1 MEESILKMDTLI
13 LPASERVPYVKGYFY
28 TNFVDNQ
35 FIFER
40 EEIAREKFL
49 SARGQ
54 IRRGTEF
61 GDFIYNL
68 AFKGPKEWIEIG
80 SWNGLGSTFCIL
92 DGFAQRLEENPHLY
106 SFELDPMMCGV
117 AKENLSEHIAFGC
130 VDFIQD
136 KLTSDLYTPFPD
148 IVEDNRH
155 FILHYEREKALYTE
169 AKGFK
174 PPVKPE
180 VALLD
185 GGEYSGSLD
194 WIHLDKSNLK
204 WLLLDDTN
212 VTKNKNLVKELKE
225 SSEWKLVREET
236 DDRNGWAVFQHV
248 INQESAP
255 S

>member
-1 MEESILKMDTLI
+1 MDTLM
-13 LPASERVPYVKGYFY
+13 LPFSDRVPYVKGYFY
-28 TNFVDNQ
+28 KGFVENQ
-35 FIFER
+35 FMFEK
-40 EEIAREKFL
+40 EEIARKRFL
-49 SARGQ
+49 SVTGQ
-54 IRRGTEF
+54 IRRGTDF
-61 GDFIYNL
+61 GEFIYDL
-68 AFKGPKEWIEIG
+68 ASKEGSKEWIEIG

-136 KLTSDLYTPFPD
+136 KLTSDLYKPFPE
-148 IVEDNRH
+148 IIEDSKH

-212 VTKNKNLVKELKE
+212 VTKNSNLVKELKE
-225 SSEWKLVREET
+225 ASEWKLVREEIT
-236 DDRNGWAVFQHV
+236 DRNGWAVFQR
-248 INQESAP
+248 IMSQDSPP

>member
-1 MEESILKMDTLI
+1 M
-13 LPASERVPYVKGYFY
+13 LPLSERVPYVKGYFY
-28 TNFVDNQ
+28 TDFVDNQ

-40 EEIAREKFL
+40 EEIARKKFL

-61 GDFIYNL
+61 GEFIYDL
-68 AFKGPKEWIEIG
+68 ASKENGTKEWIEIG

-117 AKENLSEHIAFGC
+117 AKENIVEHIAFGC

-136 KLTSDLYTPFPD
+136 KLISDIHIPFPE
-148 IVEDNRH
+148 IVEDSKH
-155 FILHYEREKALYTE
+155 FILHYEREKALYNE

-174 PPVKPE
+174 PPVAPE

-194 WIHLDKSNLK
+194 WLHLDKSNLK

-212 VTKNKNLVKELKE
+212 VTKNISLVKQLKGA
-225 SSEWKLVREET
+225 SDWRLVREEPG
-236 DDRNGWAVFQHV
+236 DRNGWAAFERV
-248 INQESAP
+248 NQGSP
-255 S
+255 PL